1 MQAAM
6 YVSSMGQVSR
16 QSPSCSRCCTV
27 SGSDAL
33 PIRRAGAPARLLGNM
48 WVQRVSER
56 CCSGMTVW
64 ACAPQA
70 CRGRL
75 LDTLWWKHHVERGHQ
90 RRRWGT
96 LYPPTHS
103 QGLER
108 LCTAHGCSDRLLY
121 SMQGPVQGALYAARA
136 LPQEMGHFIPARFCE
151 VAHFSN
157 FI

>member
-1 MQAAM
+1 
-6 YVSSMGQVSR
+6 
-16 QSPSCSRCCTV
+16 
-27 SGSDAL
+27 
-33 PIRRAGAPARLLGNM
+33 
-48 WVQRVSER
+48 
-56 CCSGMTVW
+56 MTVW